1 MSPQMWMMILI
12 FLLLLSI
19 LLVVIMRGKQ
29 TVYLKPK
36 NNNGNDSSENSSISN
51 PIQFGATQANQND
64 DVKKTELQSLR
75 QKAVSMSVSEKAG
88 ANQIVQDWLGDTES
102 EESGDNEETQKEE
115 E

>member
-1 MSPQMWMMILI
+1 MSL
-12 FLLLLSI
+12 
-19 LLVVIMRGKQ
+19 G
-29 TVYLKPK
+29 T
-36 NNNGNDSSENSSISN
+36 
-51 PIQFGATQANQND
+51 TQANDND

-102 EESGDNEETQKEE
+102 EESDDNQETQKEE

>member
-1 MSPQMWMMILI
+1 MKN
-12 FLLLLSI
+12 
-19 LLVVIMRGKQ
+19 KQ

-36 NNNGNDSSENSSISN
+36 SSGDAKATEGQSGVQSLS
-51 PIQFGATQANQND
+51 QLSDFKTTQAYEND
-64 DVKKTELQSLR
+64 DVKRTELQSLR

-102 EESGDNEETQKEE
+102 EELESDSENQKEE

>member
-1 MSPQMWMMILI
+1 MILI
-12 FLLLLSI
+12 LLLLAI
-19 LLVVIMRGKQ
+19 LLVVITKGKQ

-36 NNNGNDSSENSSISN
+36 NNLETPPVKTAGSGSVEFI
-51 PIQFGATQANQND
+51 ATQANEND

-102 EESGDNEETQKEE
+102 EESDDNQKEE

>member
-1 MSPQMWMMILI
+1 VILK
-12 FLLLLSI
+12 
-19 LLVVIMRGKQ
+19 GKQ

-36 NNNGNDSSENSSISN
+36 KNNENHLDAQPLKASGSSSVE
-51 PIQFGATQANQND
+51 FVATQANEND

-102 EESGDNEETQKEE
+102 EESDDNQDNQKEE